1 MSWLSITLDG
11 ERRAY
16 RPGERVRGT
25 VSWLVDG
32 EPRSVEVHLLWYTEG
47 KGDQMVGVEASAALT
62 PATEGSAE
70 FDRAVPAGP
79 WSFAGKLVSLLWAV
93 ELAVEPGIA
102 ATREPI
108 VVGPG
113 ETPIQ
118 LPLEDPPPASA

>member
-25 VSWLVDG
+25 VSWMVD
-32 EPRSVEVHLLWYTEG
+32 EAPESVAVHLVWYTEG
-47 KGDQMVGVEASAALT
+47 KGDQEVGLAAGAELR
-62 PATEGSAE
+62 PGTEGSAE
-70 FDRAVPAGP
+70 FDLELPPGP
-79 WSFAGKLVSLLWAV
+79 WSFSGKLISLLWAV

-108 VVGPG
+108 VVGP
-113 ETPIQ
+113 EAEPIQ
-118 LPLEDPPPASA
+118 LPLEEPPPAGA

>member
-11 ERRAY
+11 DRRAY
-16 RPGERVRGT
+16 RPGDRVRGT

-47 KGDQMVGVEASAALT
+47 KGDQAVGVEGSAALA

-70 FDRAVPAGP
+70 FDLAVPAGP

-113 ETPIQ
+113 EAPIQ
-118 LPLEDPPPASA
+118 LPLEDPPSASP